1 MKYVFLVNNV
11 AVIVNASDKKEA
23 IDKFAKE
30 YVKLF
35 NERWEIVEVAIEIY
49 HDENPFH
56 RFI

>member
-11 AVIVNASDKKEA
+11 AVIVSASDKKEA

-35 NERWEIVEVAIEIY
+35 NERWEIVEVAIEI
-49 HDENPFH
+49 
-56 RFI
+56 